1 MRRLLFSAIGVAA
14 CLATPA
20 AQHYQSDFPPEE
32 FRARWTQIFDRLG
45 DQAVAA
51 VQGVPMTNGY
61 QLPRQHNNFY
71 YLSGIETPGSYI
83 VLDGRTRRVTLYLPP
98 RNAALEAAEGK
109 VLSADDA
116 ELVRKLTGAD
126 EVLSKT
132 TMTENNWPIGAA
144 GGRGGWGGRGAPAGS
159 RVQAIYAEFE
169 PPEGYAQS
177 RGELRTG
184 DRSILND
191 PFDGRFAR
199 QQQFVARLTGRAPEI
214 RNLNPIL
221 DELRSVKSPR
231 EIALIRKASELAG
244 LGMMEAIRSTEPG
257 VKEYQLEAAARYGF
271 IVNGAR
277 LDAYRSITAAGNV
290 NINNMHYY
298 RNSDDLKDGDWVL
311 MDYAPD
317 FRYYVSDIGRMWP
330 VNGTYA
336 PWQREL
342 LQFVL
347 DYRNAVMTRIRP
359 GVTTTTIR
367 EEAAKAMESVFARTK
382 FSKPEYEEAAR
393 ALVSGGGGVF
403 SHGVGLAV
411 HDVGGYQGA
420 PLKPGQVFSIDP
432 QLRVRAEGLYV
443 RYEDT
448 VVVTATGYEN
458 FTDFLPSELAA
469 LEKLTREKG
478 IVQMFPALIE
488 TPERFR
494 IKR

>member
-1 MRRLLFSAIGVAA
+1 MRRLLFTAIGVAVS
-14 CLATPA
+14 LSATS
-20 AQHYQSDFPPEE
+20 AQHYQSDFPSEE
-32 FRARWTQIFDRLG
+32 FRARWNAVLDRIG

-83 VLDGRTRRVTLYLPP
+83 VLDGRTRKVTLYLPP

-126 EVLSKT
+126 DVLST
-132 TMTENNWPIGAA
+132 ATMTDNNWPVGAT
-144 GGRGGWGGRGAPAGS
+144 GGRGGARGAPAGP

-169 PPEGYAQS
+169 PPEAYAQS

-191 PFDGRFAR
+191 PFDGRFPR

-221 DELRSVKSPR
+221 DELRSVKSAR

-257 VKEYQLEAAARYGF
+257 VREYQLEAAARYVF

-298 RNSDDLKDGDWVL
+298 RNSDELKDGDWVL

-347 DYRNAVMTRIRP
+347 EYRNAVMTRIRP
-359 GVTTTTIR
+359 GVTTAVIR
-367 EEAAKAMESVFARTK
+367 EEASKAMETVFARTK
-382 FSKPEYEEAAR
+382 FSKPAYEQAAR

-411 HDVGGYQGA
+411 HDVGGYQGG
-420 PLKPGQVFSIDP
+420 PLKPGQVFSVDP
-432 QLRVRAEGLYV
+432 QLRVREEGLYV

-448 VVVTATGYEN
+448 IVVTATGYEN
-458 FTDFLPSELAA
+458 FTDFLPSELNA

-478 IVQMFPALIE
+478 IVQTFPALIE
-488 TPERFR
+488 TPERFQ

>member
-1 MRRLLFSAIGVAA
+1 MKRLILMMILCAVAA
-14 CLATPA
+14 PA
-20 AQHYQSDFPPEE
+20 AQHYQADFPPEE
-32 FRARWTQIFDRLG
+32 FRARWNGVFDRIG
-45 DQAVAA
+45 DQAVAV
-51 VQGVPMTNGY
+51 VQGVPATNGY
-61 QLPRQHNNFY
+61 QLPRQHNSFY

-83 VLDGRTRRVTLYLPP
+83 VLDGRTRRVTFYLPP

-116 ELVRKLTGAD
+116 DLVKKLTGVDDVQPTSA
-126 EVLSKT
+126 
-132 TMTENNWPIGAA
+132 MTQGNWPA
-144 GGRGGWGGRGAPAGS
+144 GGGGGRRGGGPGL
-159 RVQAIYAEFE
+159 QAIYAEFE

-177 RGELRTG
+177 RGELRAG

-191 PFDGRFAR
+191 PFDGRLAR
-199 QQQFVARLTGRAPEI
+199 QQQFVARLTGRAPDV

-257 VKEYQLEAAARYGF
+257 VTEYQLEAAARYVF

-277 LDAYRSITAAGNV
+277 LDGYRSITAAGNV

-298 RNSDDLKDGDWVL
+298 RNSDVLKDGDWVL

-330 VNGTYA
+330 VGGTYA

-359 GVTTTTIR
+359 GVTTAAIR
-367 EEAAKAMESVFARTK
+367 GEAAQAMEAVFARAR
-382 FSKPEYEEAAR
+382 FSKPEYEQAAR
-393 ALVSGGGGVF
+393 TLVKTGGGVF

-411 HDVGGYQGA
+411 HDVGSYQNG
-420 PLKPGQVFSIDP
+420 PLKPGHVFSVDP
-432 QLRVRAEGLYV
+432 QLWVRSEGLYV

-448 VVVTATGYEN
+448 VVVTDTGYEN
-458 FTDFLPSELAA
+458 FTDFLPSGLAA
-469 LEKLTREKG
+469 LEQLTREPG
-478 IVQMFPALIE
+478 IVQKFPALVE
-488 TPERFR
+488 TPERFQIR
-494 IKR
+494 R

>member
-1 MRRLLFSAIGVAA
+1 M
-14 CLATPA
+14 
-20 AQHYQSDFPPEE
+20 
-32 FRARWTQIFDRLG
+32 
-45 DQAVAA
+45 AVA
-51 VQGVPMTNGY
+51 
-61 QLPRQHNNFY
+61 
-71 YLSGIETPGSYI
+71 
-83 VLDGRTRRVTLYLPP
+83 
-98 RNAALEAAEGK
+98 
-109 VLSADDA
+109 
-116 ELVRKLTGAD
+116 
-126 EVLSKT
+126 
-132 TMTENNWPIGAA
+132 
-144 GGRGGWGGRGAPAGS
+144 GAPGP
-159 RVQAIYAEFE
+159 RLQAIYAEFE

-231 EIALIRKASELAG
+231 EIALVRKASELAG

-257 VKEYQLEAAARYGF
+257 VKEYQLEAAARYVF

-277 LDAYRSITAAGNV
+277 LDGYRSITAAGNV

-298 RNSDDLKDGDWVL
+298 RNADALKDGDWVL

-347 DYRNAVMTRIRP
+347 EYRNAVMTRIRP
-359 GVTTTTIR
+359 GVTTTAIR
-367 EEAAKAMESVFARTK
+367 EEATKAMDAVFARTK
-382 FSKPEYEEAAR
+382 FSKPEFEEAAR
-393 ALVSGGGGVF
+393 TLVKTGGGVF

-411 HDVGGYQGA
+411 HDVGSYQGG
-420 PLKPGQVFSIDP
+420 PLKPGQVFSVDP
-432 QLRVRAEGLYV
+432 QLWVRSEGLYV

-448 VVVTATGYEN
+448 VVVTDTGLRELHG
-458 FTDFLPSELAA
+458 LPAVRARARS
-469 LEKLTREKG
+469 RS
-478 IVQMFPALIE
+478 
-488 TPERFR
+488 
-494 IKR
+494 